1 MEVPEF
7 EVKFHFG
14 VKKIKKRDIF
24 IAALVLNLLVQLLT
38 RFARLKP
45 LQLWALI
52 DEIGRHFNIR
62 LINELILQSP
72 ELLDARI
79 ERDVTN
85 AIEEYKDVVDWE
97 PVVVEEP
104 TWTDQEEGETPL
116 GGELGYSYDFVIDLE
131 DTENEQQG

>member
-1 MEVPEF
+1 MEIPEF

-24 IAALVLNLLVQLLT
+24 IAALTLNLIVQLLT
-38 RFARLKP
+38 RFLRLKP

-72 ELLDARI
+72 ELLDERI
-79 ERDVTN
+79 ERDVTD
-85 AIEEYKDVVDWE
+85 AIEDYKDMVDWE
-97 PVVVEEP
+97 PVIVDEP

-116 GGELGYSYDFVIDLE
+116 GGELGYHYDFVIDLE
-131 DTENEQQG
+131 DKDNEQQG